1 MASPA
6 LAPAG
11 SIVDQILD
19 QLEPLITRQRRAVA
33 REGCLRQISST
44 QLHVLFLLIS
54 DGPMPMSQLADL
66 LDVSLPT
73 VTGIVE
79 RMVEK
84 DLVER
89 LRDDADRR
97 LVKVG
102 ATPAGRQTVEEI
114 DLVRRRELGRL
125 LNLLTPEQQQHAL
138 TTFSDLRAA
147 AESEVR

>member
-1 MASPA
+1 LASPG
-6 LAPAG
+6 LAPPV
-11 SIVDQILD
+11 SLVDQILD
-19 QLEPLITRQRRAVA
+19 QLEPLIARQRRAVA
-33 REGCLRQISST
+33 REGCLRQISTT
-44 QLHVLFLLIS
+44 QLHVLFLLVN

-66 LDVSLPT
+66 LAVSMSN

-102 ATPAGRQTVEEI
+102 ATEAGRHTVEEI
-114 DLVRRRELGRL
+114 DMVRRREFGRL
-125 LNLLTPEQQQHAL
+125 LNLLTPEQQQRAL
-138 TTFSDLRAA
+138 ATFSELRAA
-147 AESEVR
+147 AENEIR